1 VDHRDDREGDG
12 GTAGGGRE
20 QGDAGAAGGGREQ
33 GDGGTAGGGPDV
45 GQRPG
50 RRADVDTVVHHTLA
64 AGVAVGFALLVAG
77 LALTVAGRGGL
88 TMLSLKAPAAWRAAL
103 HLRAAGF
110 YSLGLLALILTPF
123 VRVIGS
129 IVAFAW
135 ARDWRFVAVTS
146 AVLAVMVVSIVVGA
160 A

>member
-1 VDHRDDREGDG
+1 MSGLDDRANGPRPNDAPRAGEPHRDDD
-12 GTAGGGRE
+12 TGRH
-20 QGDAGAAGGGREQ
+20 QA
-33 GDGGTAGGGPDV
+33 
-45 GQRPG
+45 
-50 RRADVDTVVHHTLA
+50 RRATIDTVVHHTLV
-64 AGVAVGFALLVAG
+64 AGVAVGLALLLAG

-88 TMLSLKAPAAWRAAL
+88 GVASLRAPAAVRAAL

-123 VRVIGS
+123 IRVIGS
-129 IVAFAW
+129 IVVFAA

-146 AVLAVMVVSIVVGA
+146 AVLVIMLASIAVGA

>member
-1 VDHRDDREGDG
+1 VGERGQERHG
-12 GTAGGGRE
+12 GTPAEGP
-20 QGDAGAAGGGREQ
+20 GARH
-33 GDGGTAGGGPDV
+33 GTGE
-45 GQRPG
+45 R
-50 RRADVDTVVHHTLA
+50 RRANVDVVVHHTLA
-64 AGVAVGFALLVAG
+64 VGVAVGFVLLVAG
-77 LALTVAGRGGL
+77 LVLTVSGRGGL
-88 TMLSLKAPAAWRAAL
+88 PMLSLKAPAAWHAAL

-129 IVAFAW
+129 IVAFAA

-146 AVLAVMVVSIVVGA
+146 AVLAVMIVSIVIGA